1 MSDLSIVIV
10 TYNSAGVIRRCLD
23 SVFGQE
29 LAPYTLEVIIVD
41 NASTDETKDIVLTYS
56 SKIRVVENT
65 ENRGFAAAA
74 NEGASLAQSALL
86 LFSNPDTYVEPGSL
100 KKMLAFFPEHSEIS
114 IAGCRMLHENG
125 TKQRSCWKKPNLATL
140 IAEMVLPYDVSL
152 KLVTEEP
159 QQTSTVPSVSGACML
174 IKRSDFVN
182 LHGFDTDFFMY
193 YEDIDFC
200 VRAQQAGLKTYYYP

>member
-23 SVFGQE
+23 SVFVEE
-29 LAPYTLEVIIVD
+29 LAPYTLEVSIVD
-41 NASTDETKDIVLTYS
+41 NASTDETKNIVSTYS
-56 SKIRVVENT
+56 SKIRITENT

-86 LFSNPDTYVEPGSL
+86 LFLNPDSHVEPGSL
-100 KKMLAFFPEHSEIS
+100 KKMLVFSRERSEVS
-114 IAGCRMLHENG
+114 IAGCQMLHANG

-140 IAEMVLPYDVSL
+140 IAEMFLPYDVSL

-159 QQTSTVPSVSGACML
+159 
-174 IKRSDFVN
+174 
-182 LHGFDTDFFMY
+182 
-193 YEDIDFC
+193 
-200 VRAQQAGLKTYYYP
+200 